1 MKILS
6 LDQST
11 LKTGVSVF
19 KDKTLQNHF
28 LIDLSKEKKISNDE
42 RLEKMMNEIKKLIE
56 EENPDVVI
64 FEDVSFQNNVQT
76 LVKLS
81 RLQGSIIQNCLDKN
95 INYKILTPNEW
106 RCCLKFQLGKG
117 CRRDF
122 LKRQA
127 RLYVKIHYN
136 EEMSEDEADSVC
148 IGSAFLELNKNFV

>member
-11 LKTGVSVF
+11 IKTGVSVF

-28 LIDLSKEKKISNDE
+28 LIDLSKDKKLSNDE
-42 RLEKMMNEIKKLIE
+42 RLEKMMNEIKNVID
-56 EENPDVVI
+56 EENPDVVV

-81 RLQGSIIQNCLDKN
+81 RLQGSIIQNCLDNN
-95 INYKILTPNEW
+95 IKYRILTPNEW
-106 RCCLKFQLGKG
+106 RCCLDFQLGKG
-117 CRRDF
+117 CKRDF

-127 RLYVKIHYN
+127 RLYVKIHFN
-136 EEMSEDEADSVC
+136 EDMSEDESDSVC
-148 IGSAFLELNKNFV
+148 IASAFLELEKI